1 MNSMLRKALRKHNG
15 LRQQVENMLLGDD
28 GDEVEAELR
37 NFVAK
42 RPCWVPI
49 TESGAGQAKMA
60 EKKMVATSAPT
71 ILRLI
76 SEGREIIVSAC
87 DGQETIAEAGDIFT
101 AGIDS
106 DFARW
111 GTNIP
116 GQATGPTPASVYE
129 QIENANFR
137 QMFTSLCVAD
147 FDRLCWSQAQI
158 KCFVRS
164 HKKWLRSDGWV
175 TFFLFKVGDEF
186 FVAFVHVDAV
196 DGPRVRVDRF
206 SCGRVWRAERRFR
219 VVVPQLPL

>member
-1 MNSMLRKALRKHNG
+1 MQLIQESMLGKVLVALVALTDEVLGSILTLCER
-15 LRQQVENMLLGDD
+15 LAGDD
-28 GDEVEAELR
+28 GALWLTEL
-37 NFVAK
+37 K
-42 RPCWVPI
+42 RFLRKESCWLSASVP
-49 TESGAGQAKMA
+49 
-60 EKKMVATSAPT
+60 APT
-71 ILRLI
+71 PVILRLV
-76 SEGREIIVSAC
+76 SEGQEIIVSAC

-137 QMFTSLCVAD
+137 KMFTSLGVD
-147 FDRLCWSQAQI
+147 LDRLCWSQAQI